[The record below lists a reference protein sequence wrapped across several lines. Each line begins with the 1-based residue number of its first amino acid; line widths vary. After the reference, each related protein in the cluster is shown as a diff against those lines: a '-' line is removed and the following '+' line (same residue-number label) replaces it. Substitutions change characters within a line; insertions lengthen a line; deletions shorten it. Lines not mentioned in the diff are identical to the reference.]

1 MNFKIALVALLS
13 ILLQGLVPMSSHA
26 QQNTPAAEDV
36 NAPEE
41 EGSNAGEIRRGLRMG
56 GQDGRSRTRIYF
68 ERLISGV
75 EPDLIGK
82 PDRLALYIRLFERE
96 MVQDTRTFA
105 TNVSARWDE
114 ATETVH
120 LEGYVNW
127 EENKNSLNDLFSNLA
142 FEKIQNDVEVLP
154 SEGLGER
161 LYAIVSAPH
170 VFSFSQPAEPRERVT
185 NALLGDHVYLLK
197 EGEDGYFLCH
207 TSEGYVGYVDGR
219 AMVRMDKAAFADYR
233 SGTRVVFKQN
243 YRPTNV
249 AAGADGDF
257 FVPAGSRLKFGGE
270 KADGRVRAILPD
282 GSSLMVE
289 EDAVFLKD
297 ETPDPRVAAAVEV
310 AKSIIG
316 TNYVWGGKTMEGV
329 DCSGLVQSSFAA
341 QGINLARDAYMQ
353 AYNGSLSAT
362 RWNRDGMRHGDLMY
376 FLGRN
381 GRITHTAIYLGDG
394 IMVEASGEVKLTSLN
409 PGDENYSA
417 IRDRGFAFAKRIVE

>member
-1 MNFKIALVALLS
+1 MTRKLALFAVLS
-13 ILLQGLVPMSSHA
+13 ILLQGILPMSSQA
-26 QQNTPAAEDV
+26 QQNTALTEEV

-56 GQDGRSRTRIYF
+56 GEDGKSRTRIYF

-82 PDRLALYIRLFERE
+82 PDRLAVYTRLFERE

-105 TNVSARWDE
+105 TNVTARWDE

-127 EENKNSLNDLFSNLA
+127 EENKTSLENLFSNLA

-154 SEGLGER
+154 SADLGEK

-170 VFSFSQPAEPRERVT
+170 VFSFASPVEPRERVT

-207 TSEGYVGYVDGR
+207 TSEGYVGYVNGS

-233 SGTRVVFKQN
+233 SGTRVVFKRN
-243 YRPTNV
+243 YRPTDV
-249 AAGADGDF
+249 AAGADSEF

-270 KADGRVRAILPD
+270 KADGKVRAILPD
-282 GSSLMVE
+282 GE
-289 EDAVFLKD
+289 E
-297 ETPDPRVAAAVEV
+297 E
-310 AKSIIG
+310 I
-316 TNYVWGGKTMEGV
+316 
-329 DCSGLVQSSFAA
+329 
-341 QGINLARDAYMQ
+341 
-353 AYNGSLSAT
+353 
-362 RWNRDGMRHGDLMY
+362 
-376 FLGRN
+376 
-381 GRITHTAIYLGDG
+381 
-394 IMVEASGEVKLTSLN
+394 
-409 PGDENYSA
+409 
-417 IRDRGFAFAKRIVE
+417 